1 MTMPTPKFYEGQT
14 ATNPQTG
21 GKISFQKGKWVPV
34 QGPAQM
40 AAAADAQYMLRQLGR
55 AERQSGLF
63 NTGLIGAP
71 GQLFT
76 GSPTNKLEDTIAPIK
91 ANLAFGKLLE
101 MRQNS
106 PTGAAVGNVSD
117 KDLELLAA
125 TAGALGVGQGEKQL
139 DRSIRDIQQ
148 RYNDILIRMGY
159 PAQPMAEPPPST
171 RAVAPGAP
179 AAAARAASSKLPP
192 LVIR

>member
-1 MTMPTPKFYEGQT
+1 MPTPTHYEGQT

-21 GKISFQKGKWVPV
+21 EKISFQKGKWVPV
-34 QGPAQM
+34 QGPAQRQ
-40 AAAADAQYMLRQLGR
+40 AAADAQYMLRQLGR
-55 AERQSGLF
+55 AEGQSGFF
-63 NTGLIGAP
+63 NTGLMSAP

-76 GSPTNKLEDTIAPIK
+76 GSSTNKLEDTIAPIK

-106 PTGAAVGNVSD
+106 PNGAAVGNVTD

-139 DRSIRDIQQ
+139 DRSLRDIQQ
-148 RYNDILIRMGY
+148 RYGDILIRLGY
-159 PAQPMAEPPPST
+159 PAQPMAEPPPGT
-171 RAVAPGAP
+171 RAPAANAAPGAP
-179 AAAARAASSKLPP
+179 AAPAPSNLPK